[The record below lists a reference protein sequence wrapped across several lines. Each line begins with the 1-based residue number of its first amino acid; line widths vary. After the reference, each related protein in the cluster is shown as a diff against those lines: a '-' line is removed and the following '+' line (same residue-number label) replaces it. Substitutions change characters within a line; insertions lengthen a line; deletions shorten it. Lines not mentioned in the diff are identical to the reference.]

1 MKILVPT
8 DFSKS
13 AYNAFK
19 FAVEI
24 AKRNGAT
31 IVLHHAY
38 SLPVVYN
45 EAQVTANFLD
55 SIKAE
60 SEQQLNEMCEY
71 ERKLY
76 AEHSFVIETEMSQG
90 RLIDG
95 IADDIAT
102 GRYDLIVMGTTGA
115 TGAVQKFFIGSN
127 TAEVMTQSTI
137 PVMAI
142 PESSWYTG
150 FGKIVLATDLKHIP
164 DAASFKILNALAKL
178 FDATVHIL
186 TIIPDADNVPDA
198 DQSSSVDK
206 FTAIFSGVKH
216 IFSSKVSKDITIG
229 IDEYIDENNADLL
242 VMLPQKHGFFDR
254 LFNKS
259 ITKEMAYHV
268 RIPMM
273 GITAK

>member
-137 PVMAI
+137 PVIAI

-186 TIIPDADNVPDA
+186 TIIPDAD
-198 DQSSSVDK
+198 QSLSVEK

-216 IFSSKVSKDITIG
+216 IFSSKISKDITVG

-259 ITKEMAYHV
+259 ITKEMAYHI

-273 GITAK
+273 GIPAK